1 MEVRGHQR
9 DGFVSKDDLMTR
21 DNYSQDTPAS
31 DLYIAGFP
39 CQPFSAAGT
48 STALS
53 AFNPGRGLLLVLSE

>member
-1 MEVRGHQR
+1 MA
-9 DGFVSKDDLMTR
+9 R

-53 AFNPGRGLLLVLSE
+53 AFNPGRGLLLGLSE